1 MTVAT
6 RILKNPIGWAILLIL
21 IVLAAASV
29 FTVVPET
36 KQALVVR
43 MGVPRAVVN
52 RFHAGERFGE
62 TGAGLIARVPLLDTI
77 YFIDKRVRTL
87 DLAGQPLASS
97 DGQQVEMDAFARYRI
112 VDPTRMYLSA
122 HGDPRQMEEALQPV
136 FGSALRS
143 ALGQLPAAA
152 LLAPDRAAAV
162 RQVTAAL
169 DKAAQAYGARII
181 DIRIER
187 VALAAGAPLDGALA
201 RMRNAREQQAATIR
215 DDGFKQAMLIR
226 ANGDAQASKIYA
238 DAFNQDPDFYE
249 FYRAMQS
256 YRTSFGV
263 DHATDGSTQLVISPN
278 SAYFRDFAGRGKP

>member
-1 MTVAT
+1 VNASA
-6 RILKNPIGWAILLIL
+6 RILKSPIGWAILLIL

-29 FTVVPET
+29 LTVVPET
-36 KQALVVR
+36 EQALVVR

-52 RFHAGERFGE
+52 RFHAGERFGQ
-62 TGAGLIARVPLLDTI
+62 TGAGLIAHVPLLDTI
-77 YFIDKRVRTL
+77 YFVDKRVRTL
-87 DLAGQPLASS
+87 DLPAQPLVSS

-122 HGDPRQMEEALQPV
+122 HGDPQQVEEALKPV

-143 ALGQLPAAA
+143 ALAQLSTAA
-152 LLAPDRAAAV
+152 LLAPDRAPAM
-162 RQVTAAL
+162 RQVAQAL
-169 DKAAQAYGARII
+169 DKAAQAYGARILDVRI
-181 DIRIER
+181 DG

-201 RMRNAREQQAATIR
+201 RMRSVREQKAATIR

-238 DAFNQDPDFYE
+238 DAFNQDPDFYD

-256 YRTSFGV
+256 YRISFGV
-263 DHATDGSTQLVISPN
+263 DHPTDGSTQMVISPN
-278 SAYFRDFAGRGKP
+278 SAYFRQFAGRGKP